1 MVRRLSQT
9 LGTLG
14 TLTTLIATTAAIGCC
29 GVALLG
35 PAAALGAAGAA
46 FAMLPAGWSYEALYS
61 SLGLA
66 LVALSLGA
74 LRYRRV
80 YPLVLAV
87 AGSLALL
94 AALHEAW
101 DVDVFRL
108 LVWGGPVA
116 LAAGAAS
123 DLWLRM
129 RRCPWPEDQEA

>member
-1 MVRRLSQT
+1 MVRRLSPA

-14 TLTTLIATTAAIGCC
+14 TLTTLIAATAAIGCC
-29 GVALLG
+29 GVSLLG
-35 PAAALGAAGAA
+35 PAAVLGAAGAA
-46 FAMLPAGWSYEALYS
+46 LAVLPAGWAYEALYS
-61 SLGLA
+61 SLGLS
-66 LVALSLGA
+66 LVAMGLGA

-101 DVDVFRL
+101 DVEVFRL
-108 LVWGGPVA
+108 LVWGGLVA

-123 DLWLRM
+123 DLWLRT
-129 RRCPWPEDQEA
+129 RGCARPADQKA

>member
-1 MVRRLSQT
+1 MLWHRSP
-9 LGTLG
+9 
-14 TLTTLIATTAAIGCC
+14 
-29 GVALLG
+29 G
-35 PAAALGAAGAA
+35 PGAALGAAGAA
-46 FAMLPAGWSYEALYS
+46 FAMLPAGWAYQALDS

-66 LVALSLGA
+66 LVALGLGA

-101 DVDVFRL
+101 DVKVFRL
-108 LVWGGPVA
+108 LVWGGLVA

-123 DLWLRM
+123 DLWLRA
-129 RRCPWPEDQEA
+129 RVCAWPEDQEA

>member
-35 PAAALGAAGAA
+35 PAAALGAAA

-66 LVALSLGA
+66 LVALGLGA
-74 LRYRRV
+74 LRHRRV

-101 DVDVFRL
+101 DVGVFRL
-108 LVWGGPVA
+108 LVWGGLVA

-123 DLWLRM
+123 DLWLRT
-129 RRCPWPEDQEA
+129 RGCLWPEDQEA